1 MAVLARS
8 IANRYL
14 LFTNYCNK
22 STVNIIGLRKFSGFS
37 RHCLLLRRFRANIS
51 IVAAFN
57 GNKQASFNSS
67 IESQNG
73 GKKLGTFEKLIFFRK
88 NEANRSVIVQ
98 VQSPESYADL
108 YSYCCEFGQ
117 INSMHHY
124 VLAKNSYFF
133 IIEFDDIG
141 SKRALMNASTHL
153 NYSEIIPVQSQML
166 WFRKIP
172 KQKQKIMKDI
182 PEMVKYT
189 EKPNN
194 ETITLALTEA
204 KSINQQIQ
212 ILYESWKLDDVET
225 RLRYLTASQL
235 ESCFFSMFPN
245 ISVLPFGSS
254 VNGFGRKGCDLDLVL
269 SLELNKIENAN
280 SRLVFHTKSAMSE
293 ERAQTQRSMEVIS
306 FIMQHFIPCVTNV
319 RKILH
324 ARVPIIKYDHKLTG
338 LECDLS
344 MTNMAAIYMSEL
356 LYLYGE
362 INSNVRPLVF
372 TIRQWAASVG
382 ITNSL
387 PGHWISNFSLSL
399 MVLFFLQSKKILP
412 SLNSLQNIAQTSD
425 VRITDT
431 CVDCT
436 FVRDI
441 TKWPA
446 INTSDSDSL
455 ENLLSDFYHFYANY
469 DFTTKAISL
478 RDGKSIYK
486 PDSSPLYICNPL
498 EKTLNVSKNVN
509 SMEITRFINATQN
522 AMMLMD
528 ESNEQY
534 SRGLLDIFVE
544 KRPQQQIMVRRV
556 DKKVRIADIFQ
567 MGKNLNDEIQN
578 TRSKKERARR
588 R

>member
-1 MAVLARS
+1 MAVLARV

-14 LFTNYCNK
+14 FFTNYCNK
-22 STVNIIGLRKFSGFS
+22 STVNTIGLRKFSGLS
-37 RHCLLLRRFRANIS
+37 RHCLSLRRFRASIS
-51 IVAAFN
+51 IAAAFSE
-57 GNKQASFNSS
+57 NKQASLNSS
-67 IESQNG
+67 IKSQNSDE
-73 GKKLGTFEKLIFFRK
+73 KLGTFEKLLFSRK

-117 INSMHHY
+117 INSIHHY

-133 IIEFDDIG
+133 IIEFADIAT
-141 SKRALMNASTHL
+141 RQALMDASTHL
-153 NYSEIIPVQSQML
+153 NCSEIIPVQSQML

-182 PEMVKYT
+182 PEMMKYT
-189 EKPNN
+189 EKPNS
-194 ETITLALTEA
+194 ETIMIPLSEA
-204 KSINQQIQ
+204 KSINEQIQ
-212 ILYESWKLDDVET
+212 ILYESWKLDDIET
-225 RLRYLTASQL
+225 RLRYFTAIQL
-235 ESCFFSMFPN
+235 ESCFSSMFPN

-280 SRLVFHTKSAMSE
+280 SRLIFHTKSALSE

-306 FIMQHFIPCVTNV
+306 MIMKHFIPCITNV
-319 RKILH
+319 RKILR

-344 MTNMAAIYMSEL
+344 MTNMTAIYMSEL

-382 ITNSL
+382 ITNAS
-387 PGHWISNFSLSL
+387 PGFWITNFSLSL
-399 MVLFFLQSKKILP
+399 MVLFYLQSKKILP
-412 SLNSLQNIAQTSD
+412 PLNSLQNNAQTSD
-425 VRITDT
+425 IRITDT
-431 CVDCT
+431 CVNCT

-446 INTSDSDSL
+446 MNTTNCDSL
-455 ENLLSDFYHFYANY
+455 ENLLSDFYCFYANY

-509 SMEITRFINATQN
+509 GVEITRFINATQN
-522 AMMLMD
+522 AMMLMN

-534 SRGLLDIFVE
+534 SRGLLDIFAE
-544 KRPQQQIMVRRV
+544 KRPQQQFMVKRV
-556 DKKVRIADIFQ
+556 DKKVRIADIFRTEE
-567 MGKNLNDEIQN
+567 NLNDEIQK
-578 TRSKKERARR
+578 TRSKKERAKRR
-588 R
+588 